1 MSDNHPLATRPGLPG
16 DMLFLRTDY
25 PRDRWAEPSLNDIA
39 KHWLQMHAGFR
50 RHQAYMDELVGQWR
64 ADRQDAPN
72 LHRRLIPAVQQFLQ
86 HLDAHHNIE
95 SGHYFPAMRRV
106 EPRISHGIDLLDR
119 DHDAIHT
126 RLEALFRDASAFH
139 QAVIGGGEVKDAT
152 NRLGDTI
159 TAGAPDLLRHLED
172 EEDIVIPLIAL
183 RGDPLA

>member
-1 MSDNHPLATRPGLPG
+1 MASRPGLPD
-16 DMLFLRTDY
+16 DMLYLRADY

-50 RHQAYMDELVGQWR
+50 RHQAHMDELVGQWR
-64 ADRQDAPN
+64 AQRLDAPN

-106 EPRISHGIDLLDR
+106 EPRIAHGIDLLDR
-119 DHDAIHT
+119 DHDAIHG
-126 RLEALFRDASAFH
+126 RLETLFRDASAFH
-139 QAVIGGGEVKDAT
+139 QLVVDGGQAGDAAH
-152 NRLGDTI
+152 RLSDTI
-159 TAGAPDLLRHLED
+159 VGGQSHLLRHLED

-183 RGDPLA
+183 RGDPLSR

>member
-1 MSDNHPLATRPGLPG
+1 
-16 DMLFLRTDY
+16 MLFLRADY
-25 PRDRWAEPSLNDIA
+25 PRERWGEPSLNDIA
-39 KHWLQMHAGFR
+39 KHWLAMHAGFR
-50 RHQAYMDELVGQWR
+50 RHQAHMDELVSLWR
-64 ADRQDAPN
+64 ADRLDAPN

-106 EPRISHGIDLLDR
+106 EPRIAHGIDLLDR
-119 DHDAIHT
+119 DHDAIHA

-139 QAVIGGGEVKDAT
+139 QAVIGGGEATDAAH
-152 NRLGDTI
+152 RLSDTI